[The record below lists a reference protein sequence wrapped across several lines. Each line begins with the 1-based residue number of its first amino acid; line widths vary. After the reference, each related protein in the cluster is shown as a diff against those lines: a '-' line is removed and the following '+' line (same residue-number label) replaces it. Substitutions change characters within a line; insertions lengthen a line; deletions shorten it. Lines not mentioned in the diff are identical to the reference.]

1 LNVATIL
8 QLVFYLSIEKYI
20 KKLFLAE
27 PITNPKMK
35 YLISLVFIAMMTT
48 SLSAQNKISYE
59 VSFSEPQA
67 HYVDVAM
74 EISGLKGTTL
84 DLKMPVWTPGSYLI
98 REFAKNVESFEA
110 FNAAGLSL
118 NAEKV
123 NKNTWRVNTKNNGS
137 IKVTYRVYSFEI
149 SVRTS
154 FVDESHA
161 FLSPTG
167 IFMYP
172 EGQLKSASTI
182 TVKPYK
188 NWTKISTGLEKAGSM
203 SNIFIAPDYDVL
215 YDSPFEIGNQ
225 DIFEFDAA
233 GVKHEVV
240 MYGGGNYDK
249 DILKRDMAKIVVEQT
264 KTFGV
269 NPNKRYVFI
278 VHNFN
283 SGGGG
288 LEHLNSTVLGASRT
302 SYNTEAGRL
311 RFLGLVSHEYFHL
324 WNVKRLRPI
333 ALGPFNYNEENYT
346 TNLWIAEGFTAYYQ
360 DIYTKRAGLQS
371 RERYI
376 MNLANSISQ
385 VENQPGNRVDPV
397 SQASFDAWIK
407 QYRPN
412 ENSANSTISYY
423 SKGALIALIMDLEII
438 NSTAG
443 KSGLDEVMKA
453 MYDEYYVRKSRGYT
467 DAEFKDM
474 VEKIAGKSFDS
485 MYADHINGV
494 KTIDYNKYLNYAGLK
509 LIDDAAAGKD
519 AYLGAVTS
527 LKDGKIM
534 VSNISRQSPAW
545 VGGLNVNDEI
555 LAMDDQRIN
564 NVSDPRLSEVEKYI
578 ANKRVG
584 DKVSVL
590 VNRDG
595 QLLNID
601 VILVRNPNHKFRIE
615 SIENPSTTQMAVLS
629 RWLKINL

>member
-1 LNVATIL
+1 
-8 QLVFYLSIEKYI
+8 
-20 KKLFLAE
+20 
-27 PITNPKMK
+27 
-35 YLISLVFIAMMTT
+35 MTS
-48 SLSAQNKISYE
+48 SLSTQSKIAYE

-74 EISGLKGTTL
+74 EISGLKGAFL

-98 REFAKNVESFEA
+98 REFGKNVESFEA
-110 FNAAGLSL
+110 INSAGLAL
-118 NAEKV
+118 NSEKI
-123 NKNTWRVNTKNNGS
+123 NKNTWRISTQDNS
-137 IKVTYRVYSFEI
+137 RIKVTYRVYSFEI

-172 EGQLKSASTI
+172 DGQLNSASTI
-182 TVKPYK
+182 TINPYK
-188 NWTKISTGLEKAGSM
+188 NWTKISTGLEMAGTKA
-203 SNIFIAPDYDVL
+203 NTFTAPDFDVL

-225 DIFEFDAA
+225 DIFEFEAA
-233 GVKHEVV
+233 GVKHEVA

-249 DILKRDMAKIVVEQT
+249 EILKRDMAKIVVEQT

-288 LEHLNSTVLGASRT
+288 LEHLNSTVLGASRN

-360 DIYTKRAGLQS
+360 DIYTNRAGLQS
-371 RERYI
+371 AERYV

-443 KSGLDEVMKA
+443 KSRLDEVMKE
-453 MYDEYYVRKSRGYT
+453 MYDEYFVRKSRGYT
-467 DAEFKDM
+467 DAEFKLM

-485 MYADHINGV
+485 VYADYIHGV

-509 LIDDAAAGKD
+509 LIDDAAAGND

-527 LKDGKIM
+527 LKEGKIM

-555 LAMDDQRIN
+555 LAMDDHRIN
-564 NVSDPRLSEVEKYI
+564 NVSDPRLSEVEKFI

-584 DKVSVL
+584 DKVRVL

-595 QLLNID
+595 RLLNID
-601 VILVRNPNHKFRIE
+601 IVLVRNPNHKFRIAPV
-615 SIENPSTTQMAVLS
+615 ENATPAQIAVMK
-629 RWLKINL
+629 RWLKIS

>member
-1 LNVATIL
+1 LKNVLISYFWRN
-8 QLVFYLSIEKYI
+8 QIIEP
-20 KKLFLAE
+20 F
-27 PITNPKMK
+27 MK
-35 YLISLVFIAMMTT
+35 YLVSFIFIAIMNT
-48 SLSAQNKISYE
+48 SLRAQNKIKYE
-59 VSFSEPQA
+59 ISFSEPQA

-74 EISGLKGTTL
+74 EISGLKAEYL

-98 REFAKNVESFEA
+98 REFSKNVESFQA
-110 FNAAGLSL
+110 FNTAGGSLS
-118 NAEKV
+118 AQKV
-123 NKNTWRVNTKNNGS
+123 NKNTWRVSTQKHGS
-137 IKVTYRVYSFEI
+137 IKIIYRVYSFEI

-161 FLSPTG
+161 FLSPAG

-172 EGQLKSASTI
+172 EGQLNLASTI
-182 TVKPYK
+182 TIKPYK
-188 NWTKISTGLEKAGSM
+188 NWTKISTGLEMAGSKA
-203 SNIFIAPDYDVL
+203 NTFNAPDFDVL

-233 GVKHEVV
+233 GVKHEVA

-283 SGGGG
+283 SSGGG
-288 LEHLNSTVLGASRT
+288 LEHLNSTVLGASRNA
-302 SYNTEAGRL
+302 YATEAGL
-311 RFLGLVSHEYFHL
+311 SRFLGLVSHEYFHL

-346 TNLWIAEGFTAYYQ
+346 SNLWIAEGFTIYYQ
-360 DIYTKRAGLQS
+360 GIYTKRAGLQS
-371 RERYI
+371 PESFV
-376 MNLANSISQ
+376 MNLANTISQ

-407 QYRPN
+407 LYRPN
-412 ENSANSTISYY
+412 ENSTNSTISYY
-423 SKGALIALIMDLEII
+423 SKGSLIALIMDLEII
-438 NSTAG
+438 HSTAG

-453 MYDEYYVRKSRGYT
+453 MYEEYFVKKSRGYT
-467 DAEFKDM
+467 DEEFKAM

-485 MYADHINGV
+485 MYADYIHGV
-494 KTIDYNKYLNYAGLK
+494 KTIDYNTYLNYAGLT
-509 LIDDAAAGKD
+509 LIDDAASAND
-519 AYLGAVTS
+519 AYLGAATS
-527 LKDGKIM
+527 LKDGKIIISK
-534 VSNISRQSPAW
+534 VSRESPAW

-555 LAMDDQRIN
+555 LSMNDQQIKTI
-564 NVSDPRLSEVEKYI
+564 SDPRLSEVDKFI

-584 DKVSVL
+584 DQVKIL
-590 VNRDG
+590 VNRDS

-601 VILVRNPNHKFRIE
+601 VVLVRNPNHKFRIAPVE
-615 SIENPSTTQMAVLS
+615 AATPAQVAVMK
-629 RWLKINL
+629 RWLKIN

>member
-1 LNVATIL
+1 
-8 QLVFYLSIEKYI
+8 
-20 KKLFLAE
+20 
-27 PITNPKMK
+27 MK
-35 YLISLVFIAMMTT
+35 YLISLFFIAIMTT
-48 SLSAQNKISYE
+48 SLSAQNKIAYE
-59 VSFSEPQA
+59 ISFSEPQA
-67 HYVDVAM
+67 HYVDVVM
-74 EISGLKGTTL
+74 EISGLKGEYL

-98 REFAKNVESFEA
+98 REFGKNVESFEA
-110 FNAAGLSL
+110 FNAEGVSL
-118 NAEKV
+118 NAQKV
-123 NKNTWRVNTKNNGS
+123 NKNTWRVTIHKNGS
-137 IKVTYRVYSFEI
+137 IKVSYRVYSFEI

-172 EGQLKSASTI
+172 EGQLNSASTI
-182 TVKPYK
+182 TIKPYK
-188 NWTKISTGLEKAGSM
+188 NWKKISTGLEMAGSKA
-203 SNIFIAPDYDVL
+203 NTFHAPDFDVL

-288 LEHLNSTVLGASRT
+288 LEHLNSTVLGASRN

-371 RERYI
+371 AERFV
-376 MNLANSISQ
+376 MNLANAISQ

-438 NSTAG
+438 HSTAG

-453 MYDEYYVRKSRGYT
+453 MYDQYFVRKSRGYT
-467 DAEFKDM
+467 DAEFKAM
-474 VEKIAGKSFDS
+474 AEKIAGKSFDL
-485 MYADHINGV
+485 MYVDYIHGV
-494 KTIDYNKYLNYAGLK
+494 KTIDYNKYLNYAGLT
-509 LIDDAAAGKD
+509 LIDDAVSAKD

-527 LKDGKIM
+527 LKDAKIIIRN
-534 VSNISRQSPAW
+534 VSRQSPAW

-555 LAMDDQRIN
+555 LAMNDHRIN
-564 NVSDPRLSEVEKYI
+564 NVSDPRLSEVDKFI
-578 ANKRVG
+578 ANKGIG
-584 DKVSVL
+584 DKVRIL
-590 VNRDG
+590 VNRDS
-595 QLLNID
+595 QLLYID
-601 VILVRNPNHKFRIE
+601 VVLVRNPNHKFRIAPPE
-615 SIENPSTTQMAVLS
+615 AATPAQVAVMK
-629 RWLKINL
+629 RWLKIN